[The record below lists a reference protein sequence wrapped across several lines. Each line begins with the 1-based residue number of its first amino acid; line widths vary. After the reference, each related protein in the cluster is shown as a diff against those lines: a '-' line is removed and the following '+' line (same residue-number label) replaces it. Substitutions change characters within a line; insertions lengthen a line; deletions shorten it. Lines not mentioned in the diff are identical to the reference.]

1 MGVQMASLH
10 FQTPG
15 LMMDLNEGM
24 FAANGSCGYALKP
37 PIMTHL
43 PYSNQTQSEGKFP
56 KIKISRSQPIA
67 RKSVNSPKI
76 NRSLETINF
85 PKIFR
90 NFSSKLISYF
100 SINPSSPNNF
110 WYRSP
115 KTTWCWFKRKCD
127 RPICFD
133 RSVRSSNRL
142 CRTSNANCS

>member
-56 KIKISRSQPIA
+56 KIKISRNQPIA
-67 RKSVNSPKI
+67 RNSVDTSKI
-76 NRSLETINF
+76 NRSLETRNF
-85 PKIFR
+85 PKIW
-90 NFSSKLISYF
+90 NFSSKLIFIFQYQPFISE
-100 SINPSSPNNF
+100 
-110 WYRSP
+110 
-115 KTTWCWFKRKCD
+115 
-127 RPICFD
+127 
-133 RSVRSSNRL
+133 
-142 CRTSNANCS
+142 

>member
-56 KIKISRSQPIA
+56 KIKISRNQSIA
-67 RKSVNSPKI
+67 RNSVDTSKI
-76 NRSLETINF
+76 NRSLETRNF
-85 PKIFR
+85 PKIW
-90 NFSSKLISYF
+90 NFSSKLIFIFQYQHFISE
-100 SINPSSPNNF
+100 
-110 WYRSP
+110 
-115 KTTWCWFKRKCD
+115 
-127 RPICFD
+127 
-133 RSVRSSNRL
+133 
-142 CRTSNANCS
+142 

>member
-67 RKSVNSPKI
+67 RKSIVLSKI
-76 NRSLETINF
+76 AISRNF
-85 PKIFR
+85 GIFR
-90 NFSSKLISYF
+90 AKLIFIFQYQPFISE
-100 SINPSSPNNF
+100 
-110 WYRSP
+110 
-115 KTTWCWFKRKCD
+115 
-127 RPICFD
+127 
-133 RSVRSSNRL
+133 
-142 CRTSNANCS
+142 